1 MTTDFRDVRPAVDS
15 SRLHHDES
23 GVQGNRIRGSRPTL
37 LDDTGVE
44 SLESPYALP
53 SARAETGAL
62 LERQLLISGGL
73 DDRRLPPTI
82 GDRRTPRIVVLF
94 GLFVLAVLGAGSALY
109 VQYESTQ
116 EEWRTELDARNEEIA
131 ATGADNERLVR
142 ERRETELRLEKTADE
157 LSKGATENQRI
168 LRKAHRTE
176 GALELART
184 ELLSLRSEIG
194 GLKER
199 YAKLEAERLAEL
211 GAFFRKSILLPLERL
226 RSMVK
231 PLDVTATVGPVP
243 NAATTE
249 LESPQ
254 VSTERTSP
262 STQEELRV
270 QSAKTSIRE
279 PSGQE

>member
-1 MTTDFRDVRPAVDS
+1 MTTDFKDIRPTVE
-15 SRLHHDES
+15 RLHHNES
-23 GVQGNRIRGSRPTL
+23 TVQGNRIRGSRQTL
-37 LDDTGVE
+37 LDDTGGE
-44 SLESPYALP
+44 SLEPFAFP

-73 DDRRLPPTI
+73 DDGRLPPML
-82 GDRRTPRIVVLF
+82 GDRGTRRIGVLF
-94 GLFVLAVLGAGSALY
+94 GLFVLVVIGTGSALY

-116 EEWRTELDARNEEIA
+116 EEWRTELGARNEEIA
-131 ATGADNERLVR
+131 AMQVDNERVVR

-176 GALELART
+176 GELELART

-199 YAKLEAERLAEL
+199 YTKLEAERLAEL

-231 PLDVTATVGPVP
+231 PAAVTATVGPVP

-254 VSTERTSP
+254 VSTERTAP

-270 QSAKTSIRE
+270 QSANATIKE